1 MKKLLLLL
9 LLIVPASLLAQI
21 PKPQPNTY
29 INDLAGVLST
39 SQVSDLN
46 KQIYAIENKY
56 SVQIAVVLVSQLPD
70 NTVIEDYAREI
81 GRTWH
86 VGNAKN
92 GLVYVTSIK
101 EHKQRLEVAQN
112 LEGTITDAAANEI
125 LANIKPFFR
134 NQDYFRGIKNMLTEL
149 DKRMTPAKDEQAGLG
164 AAEKAKKSQQDGS
177 LAWLWWVLYIG
188 GAGGILWLI
197 FRKREDETVVPDYTP
212 PMGRSNGYGS
222 RPTYITPIIVNDSFN
237 SSPSHDYGSSYSSG
251 SSSSSD
257 SSSSSS
263 SSSDYGSW
271 GSGSSDSSSSSDS
284 GFSGGGSSSDW

>member
-1 MKKLLLLL
+1 MKKLLLVLL
-9 LLIVPASLLAQI
+9 MVPTIIMAQI

-29 INDLAGVLST
+29 INDLTGVLST
-39 SQVSDLN
+39 AQVGELN
-46 KQIYAIENKY
+46 KQIYDIEKKY
-56 SVQIAVVLVSQLPD
+56 SVQLAVVLVNQLPD
-70 NTVIEDYAREI
+70 NMVIEDYAREI

-92 GLVYVTSIK
+92 GLVYVASIK

-112 LEGTITDAAANEI
+112 LEGTITDAAATEI

-134 NQDYFRGIKNMLTEL
+134 NQDYAGGIKNMLSEL
-149 DKRMTPAKDEQAGLG
+149 DKRMNPAKDEQAALR
-164 AAEKAKKSQQDGS
+164 AAEKAKKDQQGS
-177 LAWLWWVLYIG
+177 DLTWLWWLLGISG
-188 GAGGILWLI
+188 GAGILWLI
-197 FRKREDETVVPDYTP
+197 FRKREDESVVPDYTP

-222 RPTYITPIIVNDSFN
+222 SRPTYVSPIIINDSFN
-237 SSPSHDYGSSYSSG
+237 SSPSHDYGSSYSS
-251 SSSSSD
+251 SSSSD

-263 SSSDYGSW
+263 SSTDYGSW

>member
-1 MKKLLLLL
+1 MKKLLLFLL
-9 LLIVPASLLAQI
+9 VVPATLFAQI
-21 PKPQPNTY
+21 PKPQLNTY

-39 SQVSDLN
+39 AQTAELN
-46 KQIYAIENKY
+46 KQIYDIEKKY
-56 SVQIAVVLVSQLPD
+56 SVQIAVVLVNQLPD
-70 NTVIEDYAREI
+70 NIVIEDYAREI

-92 GLVYVTSIK
+92 GLVYVASIK

-134 NQDYFRGIKNMLTEL
+134 NQDYAGGIKNMLSEL
-149 DKRMTPAKDEQAGLG
+149 DKRMNPAKDEQAALG
-164 AAEKAKKSQQDGS
+164 AAEKVKKDEQGGD
-177 LAWLWWVLYIG
+177 LTWLWWLLGIG
-188 GAGGILWLI
+188 GGAGILWLI
-197 FRKREDETVVPDYTP
+197 FRKREDEAVVPDYTP

-222 RPTYITPIIVNDSFN
+222 RPTYISPIIVNDSFN
-237 SSPSHDYGSSYSSG
+237 SSPSHDYGSSYSS
-251 SSSSSD
+251 SSSSD

-263 SSSDYGSW
+263 SSTDYGSW

>member
-1 MKKLLLLL
+1 MLLAPT
-9 LLIVPASLLAQI
+9 IMMAQI

-39 SQVSDLN
+39 SQVADLN
-46 KQIYAIENKY
+46 KQIYDIEKKY
-56 SVQIAVVLVSQLPD
+56 SVQIAVVLVNQLPD
-70 NTVIEDYAREI
+70 NMVIEDYARQI

-92 GLVYVTSIK
+92 GLVYVASIK

-134 NQDYFRGIKNMLTEL
+134 NQDYSGGIKNMLSEL
-149 DKRMTPAKDEQAGLG
+149 DKRMNPAKDEQAALG
-164 AAEKAKKSQQDGS
+164 AAEKAKKDQQGGD
-177 LAWLWWVLYIG
+177 LTWLWWLLGISG
-188 GAGGILWLI
+188 GAGIILWLI
-197 FRKREDETVVPDYTP
+197 FREDEDETAVPNYTS
-212 PMGRSNGYGS
+212 PMGRSSSYGSS

-237 SSPSHDYGSSYSSG
+237 SSPSHDYGSSSNSG
-251 SSSSSD
+251 SSSSD

-284 GFSGGGSSSDW
+284 GYSGGGSSSDW